1 MLWLAQSLPV
11 TPWQVLRAK
20 LGVQLLLTGVPV
32 LLCFVCLPF
41 IYPYSPLKMLLSVF
55 VLFSYVLFSTLFD
68 LFLGLMTTNLTW
80 TNETAPIKQN
90 AGVVFAMLSGF
101 AYTILLCA
109 GFMLLDG
116 WKLGFTGYM
125 ALFGGVTL
133 VLCAL
138 LWLWLRNKGCSR
150 FASL

>member
-1 MLWLAQSLPV
+1 MNTLYLQARRAFQGKEKERRAESLSARTLTLFALHIQLCLAH
-11 TPWQVLRAK
+11 TF
-20 LGVQLLLTGVPV
+20 G
-32 LLCFVCLPF
+32 
-41 IYPYSPLKMLLSVF
+41 LSA
-55 VLFSYVLFSTLFD
+55 LFD
-68 LFLGLMTTNLTW
+68 LFLGLMTANLTW
-80 TNETAPIKQN
+80 TNEMTPIKQS
-90 AGVVFAMLSGF
+90 ASAVFSMLSGF

-133 VLCAL
+133 ALCAL